1 MWSNA
6 AAKQQSGIAELIQRG
21 LQLAFIMLCY
31 RFDQF
36 IGKLTAE
43 HRPNL
48 GNRFRRRSKPIQAS
62 Y

>member
-1 MWSNA
+1 MRSTA
-6 AAKQQSGIAELIQRG
+6 AAKQQSGIAELIQCG

-31 RFDQF
+31 WLDQF

-48 GNRFRRRSKPIQAS
+48 GNRLRRGSKPIQAS